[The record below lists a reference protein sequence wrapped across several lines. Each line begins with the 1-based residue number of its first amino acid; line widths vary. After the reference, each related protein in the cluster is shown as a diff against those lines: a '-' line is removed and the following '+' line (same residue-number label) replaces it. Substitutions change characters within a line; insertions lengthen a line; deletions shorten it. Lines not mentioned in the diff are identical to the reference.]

1 MHTGIRWTL
10 CAAVVLASALP
21 VLADRIVTTSGQV
34 FEGQILE
41 QDEAKVVIKTA
52 SGVVVIP
59 RIAIQAANVTTT
71 PKPQTI
77 KPATIDPL
85 QAAQAYAE
93 AEAAVNGG
101 DWIKAGSLLEGLMQL
116 DGTAFPHEK
125 RVAGTAALATCYLQ
139 VKDPEGAAKAFE
151 RRVKLV
157 DPESD
162 KKRLLAAAEAIR
174 KCAGPTIGGIAF
186 AGVIID
192 NKPIGRYEEA
202 IDAAMGWKA
211 AQVLEEAKA
220 IGLKATGLEDKAK
233 LDDAVKRATEKAA
246 EADLYVPGF
255 SMLHRKDVLMSLTE
269 NIVPAAQKAVELCT
283 EERTDLSGFWRTSAA
298 SVKVA
303 LQWNEKA
310 KGYLIR
316 RQAAE
321 DGLKNLKA
329 LAEKEK
335 TAELYDEKVAAPLVL
350 QLSDLEYHLM
360 MPGMAHR
367 VKIALRKIGG
377 DLRAN

>member
-1 MHTGIRWTL
+1 ML
-10 CAAVVLASALP
+10 CAALVLAWALP

-41 QDEAKVVIKTA
+41 QDQAKVVIKTA

-93 AEAAVNGG
+93 AEAAVNAG

-151 RRVKLV
+151 RRAKLV

-174 KCAGPTIGGIAF
+174 KCAGPMIGGIAF
-186 AGVIID
+186 AGVLID
-192 NKPIGRYEEA
+192 NKPVGRYEEA
-202 IDAAMGWKA
+202 VDAAMGWKA
-211 AQVLEEAKA
+211 AQVLEEAKE
-220 IGLKATGLEDKAK
+220 IGRKATDLDDKAK
-233 LDDAVKRATEKAA
+233 LDDAVKRLTEKVA

-255 SMLHRKDVLMSLTE
+255 SLLRRKDVLMSLTE
-269 NIVPAAQKAVELCT
+269 NVVPAVQKAVELCT
-283 EERTDLSGFWRTSAA
+283 EERKHLSGFWRTSAA
-298 SVKVA
+298 SVRLA
-303 LQWNEKA
+303 LQFNEKA
-310 KGYLIR
+310 RAYLIR

-321 DGLKNLKA
+321 DGLKNLRI

-335 TAELYDEKVAAPLVL
+335 TAELCDEKVAAPLFVQLADL
-350 QLSDLEYHLM
+350 QYHLT
-360 MPGMAHR
+360 MPWMPQR
-367 VKIALRKIGG
+367 PKIALRKIGS
-377 DLRAN
+377 DLCKNR